1 MLEIRRYF
9 NAMCAPPRRDT
20 NARVETK
27 LQELKGGYMKTSTLH
42 GTTIVDRPARLLGA
56 ALVCCMLMVSLAV
69 SQSPAPVALASATSF
84 AVLSSSGVTST
95 GATIINGDLG
105 VSPGTGFTGA
115 PTVNGA
121 TYIADS
127 VAAQSKLDLT
137 AAYNDAAGRTLNG
150 INRVGNLGGLT
161 LVPGLYYSAT
171 SMEISSGDLT
181 LDGQGDANAVFIF
194 QMGSTLVTTADRQ
207 VILTGSARAANIFW
221 QVGSSATLGTN
232 SLFKGN
238 ILALTSIS
246 LLTGA
251 ILDGRAL
258 AQNGGVTFD
267 GNTVTMPSGITGVEG
282 GSAAVAFR
290 LSQNYPNPFNPS
302 TKIEYS
308 LEKAGMVSL
317 RLFNVLGSEVATLV
331 HGRQEAG
338 TYAVQFN
345 SNKETVGLSSG
356 VYFYRLEAGPHVS
369 VRKLILMR

>member
-1 MLEIRRYF
+1 
-9 NAMCAPPRRDT
+9 
-20 NARVETK
+20 
-27 LQELKGGYMKTSTLH
+27 
-42 GTTIVDRPARLLGA
+42 
-56 ALVCCMLMVSLAV
+56 
-69 SQSPAPVALASATSF
+69 
-84 AVLSSSGVTST
+84 
-95 GATIINGDLG
+95 
-105 VSPGTGFTGA
+105 
-115 PTVNGA
+115 
-121 TYIADS
+121 
-127 VAAQSKLDLT
+127 
-137 AAYNDAAGRTLNG
+137 
-150 INRVGNLGGLT
+150 
-161 LVPGLYYSAT
+161 
-171 SMEISSGDLT
+171 MEISSGDLT
-181 LDGQGDANAVFIF
+181 LDGQGDPNAVFIF
-194 QMGSTLVTTADRQ
+194 QMGSTLITTSDRQ